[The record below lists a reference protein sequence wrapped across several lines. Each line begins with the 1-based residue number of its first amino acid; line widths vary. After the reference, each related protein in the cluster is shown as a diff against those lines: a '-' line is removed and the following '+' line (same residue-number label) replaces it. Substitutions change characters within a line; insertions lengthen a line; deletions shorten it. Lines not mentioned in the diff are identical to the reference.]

1 MNNLKL
7 ESTDLPK
14 YFLVLLYIITGSLSN
29 FGAIDILAPQWIYL
43 GTINLI
49 TCLYFLFVSP
59 KALDTAFRPLFK
71 GLYIYLYI
79 FYFIWNALSYFY
91 AINPVETLINLPRLG
106 NTFFAIFFCY
116 FLIYSLPNKFYF
128 VSRLFLFFLIAELVA
143 FYNDFAT
150 VYPTEGLSVILM
162 KGFAGNKNI
171 TAASIAFKLPFAL
184 YLLHSIKKLH
194 LKLGLILTLF
204 GGVLAISIIEAR
216 AAILSSIIVFVLF
229 IGFQLYLVL
238 NKRVSVVKGLG
249 SIGITITPYLLAL
262 FVNLIVTNTSQ
273 RSITDT
279 VGRIAF
285 TEESSNG
292 RFGYWS
298 DALDYVLKNPILGSG
313 LGNWKIAS
321 IGEGKEHIS
330 GYTVPYHAHND
341 FIHVFTESGIPGGLA
356 YIGLFATLTFY
367 LFILLYRKYKA
378 QGVLELQYFFSY
390 FR

>member
-71 GLYIYLYI
+71 GVFIYLYI

-116 FLIYSLPNKFYF
+116 FLIYNLPNKFYF
-128 VSRLFLFFLIAELVA
+128 ITRLFLFFLIAELIA
-143 FYNDFAT
+143 YYNDFAT
-150 VYPTEGLSVILM
+150 VFPKEGLRVILI

-171 TAASIAFKLPFAL
+171 TAASIAFKLPFVL
-184 YLLHSIKKLH
+184 YLLHSIKKPL
-194 LKLGLILTLF
+194 LRLGLIITLL
-204 GGVLAISIIEAR
+204 GGALAISLIEAR
-216 AAILSSIIVFVLF
+216 AAILSSIIVLVFF
-229 IGFQLYLVL
+229 IAFQFYQILVKKVQIKTGITNIFL
-238 NKRVSVVKGLG
+238 TVFPYVIALLIN
-249 SIGITITPYLLAL
+249 ITITNSAQKG
-262 FVNLIVTNTSQ
+262 T
-273 RSITDT
+273 RTDT

-292 RFGYWS
+292 RFDYWG
-298 DALDYVLKNPILGSG
+298 DALDYVLKHPILGSG

-321 IGEGKEHIS
+321 IEQGKEHIS

-341 FIHVFTESGIPGGLA
+341 FIHVFTETGIPGGLA
-356 YIGLFATLTFY
+356 YLCIFAVLPSSSS
-367 LFILLYRKYKA
+367 ILI
-378 QGVLELQYFFSY
+378 S
-390 FR
+390 